1 MVRNLPAVRHDG
13 PVSFFTAVLASDG
26 SGWRA
31 RDVDLEEIS
40 DLEDLGEQLRA
51 VALRDRPVIAL
62 IEREDQWF
70 ALVRADA
77 QDDVRAFVSDAAASL
92 RGHYAELLGPV
103 ADQAPELPAG
113 PDEAPVGPA
122 VADVDLV
129 AADQPPEEISED
141 VDLDRL
147 AAEPDEPAAPP
158 PPQLW
163 AGDADLLADLGVDAE
178 TLVDL
183 VVDNPD
189 DPAAVLAD
197 VAEHTGFGELLEA
210 LR

>member
-1 MVRNLPAVRHDG
+1 MRNLPAVRHDG

-31 RDVDLEEIS
+31 RDVDLEDVS

-51 VALRDRPVIAL
+51 VSLRDKPVIAL

-70 ALVRADA
+70 ALVRADG

-92 RGHYAELLGPV
+92 RGHYAELLAPV
-103 ADQAPELPAG
+103 ADLGPELPVAR
-113 PDEAPVGPA
+113 DESPA
-122 VADVDLV
+122 VPAVPDVELV
-129 AADQPPEEISED
+129 AEDQPPEEITED

-147 AAEPDEPAAPP
+147 AAVPDEPAAPP

-163 AGDADLLADLGVDAE
+163 AGDADLLADLGVDAD
-178 TLVDL
+178 TLVEL
-183 VVDNPD
+183 VTENPD
-189 DPAAVLAD
+189 DPAAVIAD
-197 VAEHTGFGELLEA
+197 VAEHTGFGEVLEA